1 MCPLRRPPHL
11 SRSAGERA
19 AAKPGWMAMVGMAGI
34 TEDEQP
40 HTSLAGV
47 ARGATALWVDGTAKD
62 FAAVFGSGA
71 PGDRQGVGGESPLR

>member
-1 MCPLRRPPHL
+1 
-11 SRSAGERA
+11 
-19 AAKPGWMAMVGMAGI
+19 MVGMAGI

-62 FAAVFGSGA
+62 FAAVFGSDTVSSCA
-71 PGDRQGVGGESPLR
+71 RSKEF